1 MKKDIRAFKVF
12 TIKQGTVIDH
22 INAGQALK
30 IISIL
35 KLNSNDNI
43 VTVGLNF
50 PSKALKYKDLIK
62 VEGRELNPDEANR
75 VAILAPQATINII
88 RNFEVVKKFKVQIP
102 EQVEKLITC
111 PNPKCITNN
120 EAMKTIFYVSASGQ
134 QVKLKCRY
142 CEKTFDQSEIKS
154 YNV

>member
-12 TIKQGTVIDH
+12 AIKGGTAIDH
-22 INAGQALK
+22 IKAGQALK
-30 IISIL
+30 IIEVL
-35 KLNSNDNI
+35 KLNSDENI
-43 VTVGLNF
+43 VTVGMNF
-50 PSKALKYKDLIK
+50 PSKALKRKDLIK
-62 VEGRELNPDEANR
+62 VEGRELTPEEANR

-88 RNFEVVKKFKVQIP
+88 RDFEVVKKFKVQIP

-111 PNPKCITNN
+111 PNPKCISNN
-120 EAMKTIFYVSASGQ
+120 ENMKTIFYVTNKGQ